1 MKLPRLMLRQLWKLH
16 ISAYKGVIMSE
27 LIALCPNP
35 FRDINLELTRK
46 AQNILHAE
54 GFDTAV
60 CPVFGENDRDAIP
73 QDIETVSWNYIAE
86 SANLII
92 IIGGDG
98 TILHAARM
106 LNHIDR
112 PLLGINLGTKG
123 FMAALEPDEIELI
136 AEAAKGNYYNSYRMM
151 LDVELIRNGETVYSD
166 CGLNDVVIHGMG
178 DCIRLTAW
186 GDNDRVM
193 SFSGD
198 GIIVSTPTGSTGYS
212 MSAGGP
218 IVEPEAK
225 NFIIS
230 PICAHVIG
238 SKTFV
243 LNPNRKITLKA
254 QKIHDR
260 HAFVS
265 VDGADGIE
273 IHNDDI
279 MIVRQSEK
287 TMNLINMRTKSFYD
301 STFDKLLYKNT

>member
-1 MKLPRLMLRQLWKLH
+1 M
-16 ISAYKGVIMSE
+16 AD

-35 FRDINLELTRK
+35 FRDINLELTKR
-46 AQNILHAE
+46 AAEILAEE
-54 GFDTAV
+54 GFETV
-60 CPVFGENDRDAIP
+60 ICPVFGENDPEAIP
-73 QDIETVSWNYIAE
+73 SDIQTSGWEAVKNAS
-86 SANLII
+86 LII

-106 LNHIDR
+106 IEHDDK

-123 FMAALEPDEIELI
+123 FMAALEPDELELI
-136 AEAAKGNYYNSYRMM
+136 RDAVKGNYLSSYRMM
-151 LDVELIRNGETVYSD
+151 IDVELIRNGKVIYAD

-178 DCIRLTAW
+178 DCIKLTAW

-198 GIIVSTPTGSTGYS
+198 GIIISTPTGSTGYS

-238 SKTFV
+238 SKNFV
-243 LNPNRKITLKA
+243 LNPERTITVKA
-254 QKIHDR
+254 EKIHDR

-265 VDGADGIE
+265 VDGSDGVE
-273 IHNDDI
+273 IHNEDI
-279 MIVRQSEK
+279 ISVRQSKK
-287 TMNLINMRTKSFYD
+287 TMNLIHMGTKSFYD
-301 STFDKLLYKNT
+301 STFDKLLYKNS

>member
-1 MKLPRLMLRQLWKLH
+1 M
-16 ISAYKGVIMSE
+16 AD

-35 FRDINLELTRK
+35 YRDINLALTKK
-46 AQNILHAE
+46 AEAILINE
-54 GFDTAV
+54 GFDTV
-60 CPVFGENDRDAIP
+60 ICPVFGADDKEAIP
-73 QDIETVSWNYIAE
+73 QDVAVSDWETVKQSK
-86 SANLII
+86 LII

-106 LNHIDR
+106 IDHADK

-123 FMAALEPDEIELI
+123 FMAALEPSEIDLI
-136 AEAAKGNYYNSYRMM
+136 IDAVKGNFLSSYRMM
-151 LDVELIRNGETVYSD
+151 LDVSLIRDGKVIYND

-178 DCIRLTAW
+178 DCIKLTAW
-186 GDNDRVM
+186 GDMDRIM

-225 NFIIS
+225 NFIVS

-238 SKTFV
+238 SKNFV
-243 LNPNRKITLKA
+243 LNPGRTISIKA
-254 QKIHDR
+254 EKIHDR
-260 HAFVS
+260 RAFIS

-273 IHNDDI
+273 IHNNDAL
-279 MIVRQSEK
+279 IVRQSSK
-287 TMNLINMRTKSFYD
+287 TMNLIHMGNKSFYD
-301 STFDKLLYKNT
+301 STFNKLLYKNS

>member
-1 MKLPRLMLRQLWKLH
+1 MP
-16 ISAYKGVIMSE
+16 E

-35 FRDINLELTRK
+35 FRDINLELTKK
-46 AQNILHAE
+46 ARAILSEE
-54 GFDTAV
+54 GFETVV
-60 CPVFGENDRDAIP
+60 CPVFGENDPDAIP
-73 QDIETVSWNYIAE
+73 DDIDTVGWETVRQAK
-86 SANLII
+86 LLI

-98 TILHAARM
+98 TILHTSRM
-106 LNHIDR
+106 IGHDNK

-123 FMAALEPDEIELI
+123 FMAALEPEELELI
-136 AEAAKGNYYNSYRMM
+136 REAVKGNYKSSYRMM
-151 LDVELIRNGETVYSD
+151 IDVELIRKGTVIYSD

-178 DCIRLTAW
+178 DCIKLTAW

-238 SKTFV
+238 SKNFV
-243 LNPNRKITLKA
+243 LNPERTISVKA
-254 QKIHDR
+254 EKIHDR
-260 HAFVS
+260 KAFVS
-265 VDGADGIE
+265 VDGADGVE
-273 IHNDDI
+273 IHNEDVI
-279 MIVRQSEK
+279 IVRQSQK
-287 TMNLINMRTKSFYD
+287 SMNLINMGTKSFYD